1 MNNNYNIAVSAIN
14 LLSDGLTS
22 ENDTKTREALNM
34 ISNDF
39 SWEGLEVV
47 KMEWDELLLEMS
59 HTQSQNFLDYKIPLY
74 EIGSYQ
80 FYDKKSRDE
89 YLLRKIEMDLDYLKS
104 VVSSSDSEI
113 IDDMIND
120 IKMLKT

>member
-22 ENDTKTREALNM
+22 DNNTKIREAINM
-34 ISNDF
+34 IGNDF

-47 KMEWDELLLEMS
+47 KMEWDELLSEM
-59 HTQSQNFLDYKIPLY
+59 SQNFLDYKIPLY

-89 YLLRKIEMDLDYLKS
+89 YLLRKIERDLIYLKS

>member
-22 ENDTKTREALNM
+22 ENQT
-34 ISNDF
+34 
-39 SWEGLEVV
+39 
-47 KMEWDELLLEMS
+47 
-59 HTQSQNFLDYKIPLY
+59 LDYKIPIY

>member
-22 ENDTKTREALNM
+22 ENQTKINEAISM
-34 ISNDF
+34 INDDNF

-47 KMEWDELLLEMS
+47 KMEWDELLLEK
-59 HTQSQNFLDYKIPLY
+59 HRETLDYKIPIY